1 MSQKSGQLEFKLNIG
16 DKTGK
21 CYTKI
26 VRDSQAISLIGLKLG
41 SKIDGNLIGMP
52 SWEFVIT
59 GGSDTDGFPHRSGIL
74 GSGRRKY
81 LLTGGIGYKVSRKG
95 RRTKKSVRGNII
107 SESSYQINMK
117 VSKVG
122 SKTLEELVSEV
133 SSS

>member
-21 CYTKI
+21 CHTKI
-26 VRDSQAISLIGLKLG
+26 IRDAQANSIIGLKLG
-41 SKIDGNLIGMP
+41 SKVDGNSIGLP
-52 SWEFVIT
+52 TWEFIIT
-59 GGSDTDGFPHRSGIL
+59 GGSDKDGFPHRSNIQ

-81 LLTGGIGYKVSRKG
+81 LLKGGVGYKVPRKG
-95 RRTKKSVRGNII
+95 RREKKSVRGNII

-117 VSKVG
+117 ISKVG
-122 SKTLEELVSEV
+122 SKNLEELVAEV